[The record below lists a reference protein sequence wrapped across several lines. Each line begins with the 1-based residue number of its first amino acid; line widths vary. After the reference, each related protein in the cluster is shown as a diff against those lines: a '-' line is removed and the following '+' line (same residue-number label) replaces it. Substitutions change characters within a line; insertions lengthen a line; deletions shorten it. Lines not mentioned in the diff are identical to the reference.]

1 MNNDETEKPFK
12 GSEFSEDN
20 DLHPSGSREGM
31 ELPDYVDED
40 AVPFTDGSKW
50 YANLRNWK
58 YITLGL
64 VILIGLILIPSL
76 YRTMKGWR
84 AGMIINESASAFAL
98 GDDEHALSLMKQALA
113 LSPGSEPVQHA
124 VELYNARVGDTASLQ
139 KLLERMRS
147 GISDSEE
154 LLGISELESRQGQWN
169 VIHES
174 VAKLPPTL
182 NSSQRLRLALI
193 RALLKRREEGVEA
206 AALFCLTSAQS
217 MGGEASARLRNQA
230 ALHLLSE
237 DNSAATRRAEEIL
250 LGVIKE
256 KSKASLA
263 SARLLARLSQ
273 QNQAGDEGGG
283 GLSASELLEVA
294 RLFPTLPG
302 HQWGDVL
309 LAADVEIRAIPS
321 SQESV
326 VKQVIDASLRAPRQ
340 ELLELARWLNS
351 KGLYDRV
358 VLLAGKDNPNNDTD
372 WMLIVLDAE
381 SALQHWP
388 EVEKM
393 LSSPAGAGI
402 PEAVRHLY
410 LARVATTTGNSA
422 AAQEE
427 WRSVNGSLQREK
439 SETLNYI
446 AGYEERIGA
455 FDRAARTYRT
465 MADRKESQIPG
476 LLGLIR
482 SQPVSAPVS
491 VMIPLYEELVVAA
504 PQFREAVGDL
514 AYLKLLKQVDVEA
527 SLATSKKLLASQPD
541 SLARISTVGLGYLR
555 NGNPKAAFDL
565 YQGKQIDWAGAPE
578 PWKAVRIAVLRAS
591 GETVAADTLS
601 ASVAPDRLRPE
612 ERELLG
618 GRPTSKAGSKS
629 KGVPLEPIKK

>member
-1 MNNDETEKPFK
+1 MNNDEPEKPFK

-20 DLHPSGSREGM
+20 DQHPGGSREGT

-40 AVPFTDGSKW
+40 AVASTDGSKW

-84 AGMIINESASAFAL
+84 AGMIINESASAFAV

-154 LLGISELESRQGQWN
+154 LLGISELESRQGQWD
-169 VIHES
+169 VIHEA

-193 RALLKRREEGVEA
+193 RALLKRREEGIDA

-217 MGGEASARLRNQA
+217 MGGQASARLRNQA
-230 ALHLLSE
+230 ALYLLSE
-237 DNSAATRRAEEIL
+237 DNGAATRRAEEIL

-273 QNQAGDEGGG
+273 QNQAREGG
-283 GLSASELLEVA
+283 GLSTSELLEVA
-294 RLFPTLPG
+294 RLLPALPG

-326 VKQVIDASLRAPRQ
+326 VKQVTDASLRAPRQ

-504 PQFREAVGDL
+504 PQFREAMGDL
-514 AYLKLLKQVDVEA
+514 AYLKLLKQEDVEA
-527 SLATSKKLLASQPD
+527 SLAISKKLLASQPD
-541 SLARISTVGLGYLR
+541 SLARISAVGLGYLR

-565 YQGKQIDWAGAPE
+565 YQGKQIEWAGAPE

-612 ERELLG
+612 ERKLLG
-618 GRPTSKAGSKS
+618 GQSPLKAGSKP
-629 KGVPLEPIKK
+629 K

>member
-1 MNNDETEKPFK
+1 MNNDEPEKPFK
-12 GSEFSEDN
+12 DSEFSEDN
-20 DLHPSGSREGM
+20 DQHSGGSREDM

-40 AVPFTDGSKW
+40 AVPSNDGRKW

-64 VILIGLILIPSL
+64 VILIVLILIPAL

-84 AGMIINESASAFAL
+84 AGMIINESSFAFAV

-147 GISDSEE
+147 GSSDSEE
-154 LLGISELESRQGQWN
+154 LLGISELESRQGQWD
-169 VIHES
+169 VIYES

-182 NSSQRLRLALI
+182 NSSQRLRLTLI
-193 RALLKRREEGVEA
+193 RALLKRREEGIDA

-217 MGGEASARLRNQA
+217 MGGQASARLRNQA
-230 ALHLLSE
+230 ALYLLSE
-237 DNSAATRRAEEIL
+237 DNGAATRRAEEIL

-263 SARLLARLSQ
+263 SARLLARLSH
-273 QNQAGDEGGG
+273 QNQAIEGG
-283 GLSASELLEVA
+283 GLSTSELLEVA
-294 RLFPTLPG
+294 RLLPTLPG

-410 LARVATTTGNSA
+410 LARVAIMTGNSA

-465 MADRKESQIPG
+465 MADRKESQISG

-504 PQFREAVGDL
+504 PQFREAMGDL
-514 AYLKLLKQVDVEA
+514 AYLKLLKQEDVEA
-527 SLATSKKLLASQPD
+527 SLAISKKLLASQPD
-541 SLARISTVGLGYLR
+541 SLARISAVGLGYLR

-565 YQGKQIDWAGAPE
+565 YQGKQIEWPGAPE

-591 GETVAADTLS
+591 GETAAADTLS
-601 ASVAPDRLRPE
+601 ASVTPDRLRPE
-612 ERELLG
+612 ERKLLG
-618 GRPTSKAGSKS
+618 GQSPLKSGSKP
-629 KGVPLEPIKK
+629 K